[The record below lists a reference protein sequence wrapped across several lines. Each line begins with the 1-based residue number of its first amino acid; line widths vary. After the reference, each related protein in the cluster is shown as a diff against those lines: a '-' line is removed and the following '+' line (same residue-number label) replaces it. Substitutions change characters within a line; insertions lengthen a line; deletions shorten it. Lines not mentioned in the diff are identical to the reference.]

1 MRRDLL
7 DLHSMAHEIINEDYG
22 SNRALREETIWE
34 WADTLAWEVLEFRD
48 EQRSV
53 YDTLEELGKLA
64 PDGDWEEGEGEA
76 GESEEE

>member
-1 MRRDLL
+1 MGL
-7 DLHSMAHEIINEDYG
+7 
-22 SNRALREETIWE
+22 
-34 WADTLAWEVLEFRD
+34 ADTLAWEVLEFRD